1 MLTDECKLMRTKE
14 ETIQGTRVVWL
25 EGDRLDA
32 ASVELLRQTLLPTV
46 ESGSELRMQVRNVL
60 FADSSGLGLLMELR
74 ARAGRDRFGIIEMND
89 RLMRCLQ
96 RIPIECRPQVFDA
109 NLQFVPA
116 PWDEP
121 MDLETEPDEG
131 EATEGEATEG
141 EATEGEATETEATVT
156 EAIATIEGELA
167 ELAENDSGSEPLDEL
182 AGSRE
187 PEQAS
192 AEMQNNVAAK
202 AEDSEFQHDNVEA
215 TA

>member
-131 EATEGEATEG
+131 EATEGEATE
-141 EATEGEATETEATVT
+141 TEAIET

>member
-1 MLTDECKLMRTKE
+1 MRTKE

-96 RIPIECRPQVFDA
+96 RIPLECRPQVFDA

-131 EATEGEATEG
+131 EATETEAI
-141 EATEGEATETEATVT
+141 ETEAIETD
-156 EAIATIEGELA
+156 AIATIEGELA

>member
-1 MLTDECKLMRTKE
+1 MRTKE

-46 ESGSELRMQVRNVL
+46 ESGSELRMQVRNIL

-96 RIPIECRPQVFDA
+96 RIPLECRPQVFDA

-131 EATEGEATEG
+131 EAIE
-141 EATEGEATETEATVT
+141 T

>member
-96 RIPIECRPQVFDA
+96 RIPLECRPQVFDA

-131 EATEGEATEG
+131 EATEGEATE
-141 EATEGEATETEATVT
+141 TEAIETD
-156 EAIATIEGELA
+156 AIATIEGELA